1 MPQLTHADGARA
13 PRPGRGRLR
22 VYKVVVLGEGGVGKS
37 ALVLQF
43 VSHNFIEYHDPT
55 IEDAYQQQAVID
67 GEPALLDILDT
78 AGQVEFTAMKEQYMR
93 CGEGFI
99 ICYSICDRRS
109 FEQVAEYRR
118 LLSRVRAA
126 DDVPLVIVGCKLD
139 LDSHRKVLTEEGR
152 DLARQLN
159 APFFETSAA
168 YRRFVDDSFHA
179 LVRIIRK
186 QERDKDED
194 EERRLQPSPG
204 RAPRIRRRWHRL
216 CALLSVMFRRRRR
229 DRLKSPSRA

>member
-1 MPQLTHADGARA
+1 MPQLTPCAESRA
-13 PRPGRGRLR
+13 ARPGRSRLR

-109 FEQVAEYRR
+109 FEEVAEYRR
-118 LLSRVRAA
+118 LLSRVRAS

-139 LDSHRKVLTEEGR
+139 LDQRRKVTPEEGR
-152 DLARQLN
+152 DLARELN

-179 LVRIIRK
+179 LVRIIRS
-186 QERDKDED
+186 QERDKT
-194 EERRLQPSPG
+194 EEEQRRQRRRTG
-204 RAPRIRRRWHRL
+204 VAPRIRKRWHRL
-216 CALLSVMFRRRRR
+216 CSLVSLAFRRRRR
-229 DRLKSPSRA
+229 DRLKSPATV

>member
-1 MPQLTHADGARA
+1 M
-13 PRPGRGRLR
+13 
-22 VYKVVVLGEGGVGKS
+22 
-37 ALVLQF
+37 
-43 VSHNFIEYHDPT
+43 
-55 IEDAYQQQAVID
+55 ID

-139 LDSHRKVLTEEGR
+139 LDSHRKVRTG
-152 DLARQLN
+152 ATAGQ
-159 APFFETSAA
+159 P
-168 YRRFVDDSFHA
+168 
-179 LVRIIRK
+179 
-186 QERDKDED
+186 ER
-194 EERRLQPSPG
+194 G
-204 RAPRIRRRWHRL
+204 
-216 CALLSVMFRRRRR
+216 
-229 DRLKSPSRA
+229 